1 MIFFVSLLI
10 GVSFARD
17 DSLKSALRSP
27 RKTLRAYGRY
37 KAAKHLNFGPSEDRM
52 RLGVWRKSAEI
63 VADENSRPGHSAE
76 LELNFFAV
84 MTKEERQQ
92 YLGKK

>member
-1 MIFFVSLLI
+1 MILFVSLLI
-10 GVSFARD
+10 AVSLARED
-17 DSLKSALRSP
+17 PLKAILRSP
-27 RKTLRAYGRY
+27 KETLRAYGRY

-52 RLGVWRKSAEI
+52 RLGVWRKSAEM
-63 VADENSRPGHSAE
+63 VADENSRPGHTAE

-92 YLGKK
+92 YLGT